1 MDIRSAQYLI
11 AVVEQG
17 SVTAAADVLHISQPS
32 LSQAIRSLERTLDT
46 TLLERTT
53 RGVTP
58 TPAGL
63 AVVASARKLLA
74 DVKRAED
81 AVAAVVELR
90 KGELSLAVQS
100 DLAID
105 PVARLTGL
113 LHAVSP
119 GITFTTM
126 AAPSPQEVRAL
137 VRDGSCELGFVERA
151 TSSGTSD
158 VLREIMLGVQETVL
172 SIPASLASG
181 LADPVP
187 LESVKDLPMIVET
200 STTGH
205 VYLVDRGVELEN
217 VVVEVTDRLAVREMV
232 AQGVG
237 MALLPRSIAEQ
248 DAPASVVRSLH
259 PPVTRETILVHRDG
273 TLSPAAAAFIGRV
286 MSAR

>member
-1 MDIRSAQYLI
+1 MDIRSAQYLV

-17 SVTAAADVLHISQPS
+17 SVTAAADVLRISQPS

-74 DVKRAED
+74 DVTRAED
-81 AVAAVVELR
+81 AVAAVIGLR

-113 LHAVSP
+113 LHATSP
-119 GITFTTM
+119 GITFATT

-137 VRDGSCELGFVERA
+137 VRDGSCEVGFVERVP
-151 TSSGTSD
+151 SSGTSD

-172 SIPASLASG
+172 SIPAPLASG

-200 STTGH
+200 VTTGH
-205 VYLVDRGVELEN
+205 VYLVDREVKLEN

-273 TLSPAAAAFIGRV
+273 ALSPAAAAFIDRV